1 MVGWRAQDTEMIEV
15 FAGTANTTRCFRYAS
30 YKAVKFDILYKNGKK
45 RQHKSDFMNILD
57 PSGFLLLFSVLENSQ
72 ITPWSLKTRSLK
84 QYPVALEPLR
94 LICIFVLKGKSDPGF
109 LTLLATKCSSWG
121 PVNRG
126 TSNRSACCSIG
137 HVSFPSVFEGNMMTE
152 RTHGCV

>member
-1 MVGWRAQDTEMIEV
+1 MVIHAVSPEAFAMVILCLHWMEGQFNLAEAPVWEVYTIVCHSCHVMSQFFNNNVMVGWRAQDTEMIEV

-84 QYPVALEPLR
+84 
-94 LICIFVLKGKSDPGF
+94 
-109 LTLLATKCSSWG
+109 
-121 PVNRG
+121 
-126 TSNRSACCSIG
+126 
-137 HVSFPSVFEGNMMTE
+137 
-152 RTHGCV
+152 